1 MSSFWLANGLLL
13 RLISTYDAW
22 DTSYPS
28 KYKNAHVNLSE
39 LKSFKTP
46 LFIVLLCQ
54 RFYYATF
61 LVFLPFLSHH
71 SLSLSLWYR
80 KKISKQEYLSPLCKY
95 RWIQLCLQNLRIQ
108 LLSLASKHFSTQKDV
123 RITACLCFKHCIVN
137 YPLPSSIDHNSSSG
151 LASHLVATKIMGMLG
166 YRSLSSGQIT
176 VSTSLRELVSIE
188 E

>member
-1 MSSFWLANGLLL
+1 MDPYFKWKRAYSYCMSSFWLANGLLL

-71 SLSLSLWYR
+71 SLSLSLCYR
-80 KKISKQEYLSPLCKY
+80 KKISKKGYLLHCVNTDGFNCACK
-95 RWIQLCLQNLRIQ
+95 ILEFNFCLW
-108 LLSLASKHFSTQKDV
+108 
-123 RITACLCFKHCIVN
+123 
-137 YPLPSSIDHNSSSG
+137 LPNIFQHN
-151 LASHLVATKIMGMLG
+151 KML
-166 YRSLSSGQIT
+166 
-176 VSTSLRELVSIE
+176 E
-188 E
+188 